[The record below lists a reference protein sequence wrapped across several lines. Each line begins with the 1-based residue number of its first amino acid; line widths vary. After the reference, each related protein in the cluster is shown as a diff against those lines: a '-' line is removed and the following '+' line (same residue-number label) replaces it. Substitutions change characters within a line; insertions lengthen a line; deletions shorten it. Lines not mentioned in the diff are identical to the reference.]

1 MMKTD
6 PEIKAIVAFTGTP
19 WQAGMVKSLL
29 ENEGIEAFLN
39 DMNRANHNPGWN
51 LPGEGGSVRV
61 VISNLDYEKAKK
73 VVDAYVNNQKSI

>member
-1 MMKTD
+1 MKTD

-39 DMNRANHNPGWN
+39 DMNRANYNPGWN

-61 VISNLDYEKAKK
+61 VISSLDYERAKK
-73 VVDAYVNNQKSI
+73 VCLLYTSDAADE

>member
-1 MMKTD
+1 MKTD

-29 ENEGIEAFLN
+29 EDEGIKAFLN
-39 DMNRANHNPGWN
+39 DMNRADYNPGWN

-61 VISNLDYEKAKK
+61 FISSLDYERAKK
-73 VVDAYVNNQKSI
+73 VVDVYVENLKSN

>member
-1 MMKTD
+1 MNPY

-39 DMNRANHNPGWN
+39 DMNRANYNPGWN

-61 VISNLDYEKAKK
+61 VISNLDYERAKK
-73 VVDAYVNNQKSI
+73 VVDAYIENMKPS